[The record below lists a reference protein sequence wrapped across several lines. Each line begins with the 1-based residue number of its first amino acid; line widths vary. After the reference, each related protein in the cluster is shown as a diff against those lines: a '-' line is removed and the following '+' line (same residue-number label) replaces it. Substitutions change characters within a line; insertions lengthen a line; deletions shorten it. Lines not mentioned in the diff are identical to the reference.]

1 MKSVKLIAYEKIKGV
16 KIEDLQNL
24 NAIFVSPVEYVDS
37 ALTDTQIYEYLEKKY
52 ASNINKLFNPV
63 IRIEYIIN

>member
-16 KIEDLQNL
+16 KIEDWQNL

-52 ASNINKLFNPV
+52 ASNISKLFNLV
-63 IRIEYIIN
+63 IRIEYIVN